1 MRRARPPAWWGR
13 LTALLPQFDLPGIE
27 PDTWTVEL
35 AERWVRSVPAKCP
48 FERAVWWRGMLV
60 LYIPALCSLNPV
72 SGQLYRIRIAAQ
84 QYLLSAN
91 PDTINTDKGPVHP

>member
-1 MRRARPPAWWGR
+1 MRRARSPAWWGR

-27 PDTWTVEL
+27 PDVWTVEL

-48 FERAVWWRGMLV
+48 FERAVWWRGVLV

-84 QYLLSAN
+84 AYLLSVNADHTEPN
-91 PDTINTDKGPVHP
+91 